1 MRGRTARRTRV
12 AANALA
18 AGLAIAAVVASP
30 AAAAPPALTPLTAS
44 VLAPPQPAAATD
56 GRRHLVYEVL
66 LQSRAGVPLVV
77 RSVAVRSRSGR
88 GLLTLTGRRVATALT
103 DGQDQPTTALE
114 PYQGATLWVD
124 LPVRRHQPA
133 PDALRHRLRLRAVL
147 PAPSPPVDLTVDV
160 ARTRVI
166 HRAMTVV
173 GAPLHGGGLI
183 DVNGCCGLSPHRTG
197 INAIDGT
204 PYLSQRF
211 AIDFLRID
219 RQGRAFTGDVTRNA
233 SFIGFRDPVFSTTAG
248 RVVETR
254 GDLPENTPPEEPS
267 PETFT
272 AQTALGNHVVV
283 RLARNRYALY
293 AHLHTGSLQVR
304 RGDRVRA
311 GQMLGRVGNTG
322 ASGAPHLHFHL
333 SDGPQPL
340 ASNGLPVAFR
350 SFRVPG
356 TVTNLDGF
364 LAGESPAA
372 IAPTRG
378 SAARDGRMPVQAAVL
393 DFG

>member
-1 MRGRTARRTRV
+1 
-12 AANALA
+12 
-18 AGLAIAAVVASP
+18 
-30 AAAAPPALTPLTAS
+30 
-44 VLAPPQPAAATD
+44 
-56 GRRHLVYEVL
+56 
-66 LQSRAGVPLVV
+66 
-77 RSVAVRSRSGR
+77 
-88 GLLTLTGRRVATALT
+88 VATALT
-103 DGQDQPTTALE
+103 DGQGEPTTVLA
-114 PYQGATLWVD
+114 PYQGATLWLHVQ
-124 LPVRRHQPA
+124 VRRHRPV
-133 PDALRHRLRLRAVL
+133 PDALVHRLRLRAVL
-147 PAPSPPVDLTVDV
+147 PAPTPPVDLTVDV
-160 ARTRVI
+160 ADTRVI
-166 HRAMTVV
+166 HRAMTAV
-173 GAPLHGGGLI
+173 GAPLHGGGLV
-183 DVNGCCGLSPHRTG
+183 DANGCCGLSPHRTA
-197 INAIDGT
+197 INALDGT

-211 AIDFLRID
+211 AIDFFRID

-233 SFIGFRDPVFSTTAG
+233 SFVGFRDPVFSATSG
-248 RVVETR
+248 RVMKAR
-254 GDLPENTPPEEPS
+254 DDLPENTPPEEPS

-293 AHLHTGSLQVR
+293 AHLHTGSVHVQ
-304 RGDRVRA
+304 RGDRVTA
-311 GQMLGRVGNTG
+311 GQMIGRIGNTG

-340 ASNGLPVAFR
+340 ASDGLPVAFR

-378 SAARDGRMPVQAAVL
+378 STARNGRMPLQAAVL